1 MTRWFPSEE
10 WLEAY
15 QGRLNAN
22 EDYIESSDGW
32 GEEFLGSFIF
42 EINGLPLTET
52 TIGELPDELTAPFR
66 TALTEASEARIE
78 TLRETAPPAL
88 AQRLDEATGEPPR
101 DRLITALF
109 DTAIVNA
116 PDVVSTELRVELPDD
131 LENLLDQL
139 DRYAHDD
146 TVYAYLD
153 LEDGR
158 CNEAAVLED
167 PDTTTAGFVLSAQY
181 QQWTELIDGADVI
194 EAVMSRDMSLDGD
207 ITNVIIYPEAAQ
219 EMGDTAGRLETTFL
233 F

>member
-10 WLEAY
+10 WLAAY
-15 QGRLNAN
+15 QERLNAN

-42 EINGLPLTET
+42 EINGLPLSET

-66 TALTEASEARIE
+66 TALTDASDARIT
-78 TLRETAPPAL
+78 TLRENAPPAL
-88 AQRLDEATGEPPR
+88 DQRVAEADGETPR
-101 DRLITALF
+101 DRLIAALF
-109 DTAIVNA
+109 DTEIANA
-116 PDVVSTELRVELPDD
+116 PAVVSPELRVELPDD

-139 DRYAHDD
+139 DKYAQND

-158 CNEAAVLED
+158 CNEATVLED
-167 PDTTTAGFVLSAQY
+167 PESSTAGFVLSAQY
-181 QQWTELIDGADVI
+181 QQWIELIDGADVI

-207 ITNVIIYPEAAQ
+207 ITNIIIYPEAAQ